1 MNTEKIQDELV
12 LVLREPIKLADLEVA
27 ELTLTEPT
35 GAQLA
40 ASYKQPVA
48 IESLMTL
55 IAMNAKVS
63 PAIVKLMRQRDLQRA
78 DDFFSAFGRPSS
90 STPSE
95 TTPQS

>member
-1 MNTEKIQDELV
+1 MEIEDRLV
-12 LVLREPIKLADLEVA
+12 LPLREPIDLGGDVTT
-27 ELTLTEPT
+27 ELVLTEPT
-35 GAQLA
+35 GEQLV
-40 ASYKQPVA
+40 ASYKHPLP
-48 IESLMTL
+48 IESLMAL

-63 PAIVKLMRQRDLQRA
+63 PAVVKRMRQRDLQRA